1 MMSRGSVIPVFLNT
15 KDQHFN
21 VTTKDMTRFSLTL
34 DDSVKSAFFA
44 LNKMQGGEIFIP
56 KAKSYKISDLA
67 KAIDPKKKL
76 KIVGKR
82 PGEKV
87 NEVLPDVDAKSFV
100 EVDKAEFQQ
109 ELVKLLRTSMA
120 YSAEMLKEKAAN
132 NWASSFVSSM
142 DGGKFFRPA
151 DGSPPIADATFE
163 TIFVAVVGTRLAY
176 VLIIDED

>member
-1 MMSRGSVIPVFLNT
+1 MLRCAPYKVYFQSAPYKHDYNMQPPTDTFDPY
-15 KDQHFN
+15 DQAG
-21 VTTKDMTRFSLTL
+21 TTAWLDAFAALEEDGPYGHLDFVEAGVHEFEFVSGQPDEWVSTL
-34 DDSVKSAFFA
+34 
-44 LNKMQGGEIFIP
+44 
-56 KAKSYKISDLA
+56 
-67 KAIDPKKKL
+67 
-76 KIVGKR
+76 R
-82 PGEKV
+82 EKV